1 MITIASKI
9 SERNYCLYVLIYS
22 IIIFTYIEIAEG
34 WNPIFSLFGLGEW
47 IAMLLG
53 YHSILVIAL
62 ILKWVL
68 KLFKFNLKL
77 KIWFT
82 IWAVFITISLIG
94 KIL

>member
-22 IIIFTYIEIAEG
+22 IILFTYVDIKEG
-34 WNPIFSLFGLGEW
+34 WSPMFSFLGLGEW
-47 IAMLLG
+47 IARLLG

-68 KLFKFNLKL
+68 KQFKFNLKL